1 MKRLKPMDAAW
12 LYVDTVDTPMQVACM
27 AIFSIPD
34 DAPEGFLRSL
44 VAQMRTVQTFAS
56 PFNLKLHSPKAKAFV
71 PAWVEDNRID
81 LDYHLRH
88 SALPAPGGERELG
101 ILVSRLHSHPLDF
114 NRPLWEM
121 HVIEGLE
128 GLPNGRG
135 DMPSRRRFALYL
147 KMHHSLVDGVGGMRM
162 LQRMLSA
169 DPKSVSL
176 SPPWAVG
183 SGAGRLSGG
192 KRAKSPTEQ
201 LQVLAEAARA
211 QWETAP
217 TVAKALGHVLRNSL
231 RAGDPAEGMPFSGP
245 RSALNAKVSAQRRF
259 ATQHYSL
266 ERVRAVAKA
275 ADVSINDVFL
285 GLCASALRR
294 YLVEINAL
302 PDKPLTAGVPVSVRP
317 ADDQNAGNAISFII
331 ANLNTHLGDP
341 LQRLRAIR
349 ESTQIAKEH
358 LQALPK
364 AGIDSYTMLYMAP
377 FILQLIAGLGGK
389 LRPMFNVTISNVPGP
404 DRTLY
409 FNGARMEQIYPVSL
423 LMHGQA
429 LNITSVSYAGQFNIG
444 FTGCRDAL
452 PSVQRM
458 AVHTGEALE
467 ELEALLG
474 LAKAGG
480 LSNVPK
486 AAKKTT
492 KSAGRRRAAG

>member
-27 AIFSIPD
+27 AIFSVPD
-34 DAPEGFLRSL
+34 DAPEGFLRAL
-44 VAQMRTVQTFAS
+44 VAQMRSVQTFAS
-56 PFNLKLHSPKAKAFV
+56 PFNLKLRSPKAKAFV
-71 PAWVEDNRID
+71 PAWIEDYKID

-114 NRPLWEM
+114 NRPLWEV
-121 HVIEGLE
+121 HVIEGLA
-128 GLPNGRG
+128 NN
-135 DMPSRRRFALYL
+135 RFALYL

-162 LQRMLSA
+162 LQRMLSP
-169 DPKSVSL
+169 DPNAGSL

-183 SGAGRLSGG
+183 SGAGRLSREPKGPKG
-192 KRAKSPTEQ
+192 AKAQ
-201 LQVLAEAARA
+201 LLQFAEGARA
-211 QWETAP
+211 QLEIAP
-217 TVAKALGHVLRNSL
+217 TVAKALGHVLRNSV
-231 RAGDPAEGMPFSGP
+231 RSTDPQEGMPFGGP

-302 PDKPLTAGVPVSVRP
+302 PNKPLTAGVPVSVRP

-331 ANLNTHLGDP
+331 ANLNTHFADP
-341 LQRLRAIR
+341 LERLRAIR
-349 ESTQIAKEH
+349 ESTRIAKEH

-364 AGIDSYTMLYMAP
+364 AGIDSYTLIYMAP

-404 DRTLY
+404 DKTLY
-409 FNGARMEQIYPVSL
+409 FNGARMEQMYPVSL

-452 PSVQRM
+452 PHVQRM

-467 ELEALLG
+467 ELEELLG
-474 LAKAGG
+474 LIKPRAVAAEKKA
-480 LSNVPK
+480 V
-486 AAKKTT
+486 KKV
-492 KSAGRRRAAG
+492 AGKRKTA

>member
-34 DAPEGFLRSL
+34 DAPEGFLRNL
-44 VAQMRTVQTFAS
+44 VAEMRSVQTFAS
-56 PFNLKLHSPKAKAFV
+56 PFNLKLRSPKAKAFV
-71 PAWVEDNRID
+71 PAWVEDYKID

-114 NRPLWEM
+114 NRPLWEV
-121 HVIEGLE
+121 HVIEGLA
-128 GLPNGRG
+128 NN
-135 DMPSRRRFALYL
+135 RFALYL

-162 LQRMLSA
+162 LQRMLSP
-169 DPKSVSL
+169 DPKAGSL
-176 SPPWAVG
+176 APPWAVG
-183 SGAGRLSGG
+183 SGAGRLSRGRKERIG
-192 KRAKSPTEQ
+192 PKAQLLQFAEGAKAQ
-201 LQVLAEAARA
+201 LEI
-211 QWETAP
+211 AP
-217 TVAKALGHVLRNSL
+217 TVAKALGHVLRNSV
-231 RAGDPAEGMPFSGP
+231 RSTDAQEGMPFSGP

-285 GLCASALRR
+285 GLCSSALRR

-302 PDKPLTAGVPVSVRP
+302 PNKPLTAGVPVSVRP

-331 ANLNTHLGDP
+331 ANLNTHYADP

-364 AGIDSYTMLYMAP
+364 AGIDSYTLIYMAP

-409 FNGARMEQIYPVSL
+409 FNGARMEQMYPVSL

-452 PSVQRM
+452 PHVQRM

-467 ELEALLG
+467 ELEELLG
-474 LAKAGG
+474 LIKSKPRATA
-480 LSNVPK
+480 PA
-486 AAKKTT
+486 AAKKPAI
-492 KSAGRRRAAG
+492 KRKRA

>member
-71 PAWVEDNRID
+71 PAWVEDYKID

-128 GLPNGRG
+128 HN
-135 DMPSRRRFALYL
+135 RFALYL

-162 LQRMLSA
+162 LQRMLSP
-169 DPKSVSL
+169 DPDAGTL
-176 SPPWAVG
+176 APPWAVG
-183 SGAGRLSGG
+183 SGAGRLSGARRER
-192 KRAKSPTEQ
+192 KDAKTQ
-201 LQVLAEAARA
+201 LLELAEGARA
-211 QWETAP
+211 QFGIAP
-217 TVAKALGHVLRNSL
+217 TVAKALGHVVRQSVRGGN
-231 RAGDPAEGMPFSGP
+231 PAEGMPYSGP

-266 ERVRAVAKA
+266 DRVRAVAKA

-285 GLCASALRR
+285 GLCSAALRR

-302 PDKPLTAGVPVSVRP
+302 PNKPLTAGVPVSVRP

-331 ANLNTHLGDP
+331 ANLNTQYADP
-341 LQRLRAIR
+341 LERLRAIR

-364 AGIDSYTMLYMAP
+364 AGIDSYTLIYMAP
-377 FILQLIAGLGGK
+377 FMLQLIAGLGGK
-389 LRPMFNVTISNVPGP
+389 LKPMFNVTISNVPGP
-404 DRTLY
+404 NQTLY

-452 PSVQRM
+452 PHVQRI

-467 ELEALLG
+467 ELEELLG
-474 LAKAGG
+474 LVKPRKVAG
-480 LSNVPK
+480 
-486 AAKKTT
+486 AAKRVK
-492 KSAGRRRAAG
+492 KASGRRRKATG

>member
-27 AIFSIPD
+27 AIFSVPD
-34 DAPEGFLRSL
+34 DAPEGFLRAL
-44 VAQMRTVQTFAS
+44 VAQMRSVQTFAS
-56 PFNLKLHSPKAKAFV
+56 PFNLKLRSPKAKAFV
-71 PAWVEDNRID
+71 PAWIEDYKID

-114 NRPLWEM
+114 NRPLWEV
-121 HVIEGLE
+121 HVIEGLA
-128 GLPNGRG
+128 NN
-135 DMPSRRRFALYL
+135 RFALYL

-162 LQRMLSA
+162 LQRMLSP
-169 DPKSVSL
+169 DPNAGSL

-183 SGAGRLSGG
+183 SGAGRLSREPKGPKG
-192 KRAKSPTEQ
+192 AKAQ
-201 LQVLAEAARA
+201 LLQFAEGARA
-211 QWETAP
+211 QLEIAP
-217 TVAKALGHVLRNSL
+217 TVAKALGHVLRNSV
-231 RAGDPAEGMPFSGP
+231 RSTDPQEGMPFSGP

-302 PDKPLTAGVPVSVRP
+302 PNKPLTAGVPVSVRP

-331 ANLNTHLGDP
+331 ANLNTHFADP
-341 LQRLRAIR
+341 LERLRAIR
-349 ESTQIAKEH
+349 ESTRIAKEH

-364 AGIDSYTMLYMAP
+364 AGIDSYTLIYMAP

-404 DRTLY
+404 DKTLY
-409 FNGARMEQIYPVSL
+409 FNGARMEQMYPVSL

-452 PSVQRM
+452 PHVQRM

-467 ELEALLG
+467 ELEELLG
-474 LAKAGG
+474 LIKPRAVAAEKKA
-480 LSNVPK
+480 V
-486 AAKKTT
+486 KKV
-492 KSAGRRRAAG
+492 AGKRKTA

>member
-56 PFNLKLHSPKAKAFV
+56 PFNFKLHSPKAKAFV
-71 PAWVEDNRID
+71 PAWVEDYKID

-128 GLPNGRG
+128 HN
-135 DMPSRRRFALYL
+135 RFALYL

-169 DPKSVSL
+169 DPKSTSL

-183 SGAGRLSGG
+183 SGAGRLGSG
-192 KRAKSPTEQ
+192 KTSKSPKEQ
-201 LQVLAEAARA
+201 LQVFAEAARA
-211 QWETAP
+211 QFEIAP
-217 TVAKALGHVLRNSL
+217 TVAKALGHVLRNSV
-231 RAGDPAEGMPFSGP
+231 RSSDPAEGMPFSGP

-331 ANLNTHLGDP
+331 ANLNTHIGDP

-364 AGIDSYTMLYMAP
+364 AGIDSYTMIYMAP

-389 LRPMFNVTISNVPGP
+389 LKPMFNVTISNVPGP

-467 ELEALLG
+467 ELEELLG
-474 LAKAGG
+474 IVKPRASTAVPAK
-480 LSNVPK
+480 K
-486 AAKKTT
+486 AAKKAAAKR
-492 KSAGRRRAAG
+492 KSA

>member
-27 AIFSIPD
+27 AIFSVPD
-34 DAPEGFLRSL
+34 DAPEGFLRAL
-44 VAQMRTVQTFAS
+44 VAQMRSVQTFAS
-56 PFNLKLHSPKAKAFV
+56 PFNLKLRSPKAKAFV
-71 PAWVEDNRID
+71 PAWIEDYKID

-114 NRPLWEM
+114 NRPLWEV
-121 HVIEGLE
+121 HVIEGLAGVPDE
-128 GLPNGRG
+128 RG
-135 DMPSRRRFALYL
+135 DRPPRGRFALYL

-169 DPKSVSL
+169 DPKAGSL

-183 SGAGRLSGG
+183 SGAGSLSRKPRGPKG
-192 KRAKSPTEQ
+192 AKAQ
-201 LQVLAEAARA
+201 LLQFAEGARA
-211 QWETAP
+211 QLEIAP
-217 TVAKALGHVLRNSL
+217 TVAKALGHVLRNSV
-231 RAGDPAEGMPFSGP
+231 RSTDPQEGMPFSGP

-266 ERVRAVAKA
+266 DRVRAVAKA

-285 GLCASALRR
+285 GLCSSALRR

-302 PDKPLTAGVPVSVRP
+302 PNKPLTAGVPVSVRP

-331 ANLNTHLGDP
+331 ANLNTHYADP
-341 LQRLRAIR
+341 LERLRAIR
-349 ESTQIAKEH
+349 ESTRIAKEH

-364 AGIDSYTMLYMAP
+364 AGIDSYTLIYMAP

-404 DRTLY
+404 DKTLY
-409 FNGARMEQIYPVSL
+409 FNGARMEQMYPVSL

-452 PSVQRM
+452 PHVQRM

-467 ELEALLG
+467 ELEELLG
-474 LAKAGG
+474 IVKPRAKPEA
-480 LSNVPK
+480 VMK
-486 AAKKTT
+486 TRAKKPAR
-492 KSAGRRRAAG
+492 KVAAP